1 MARLFPTGL
10 RTPRHHPSWRFAVV
24 PALAFAMAVAGCGPA
39 PGRSSG
45 AATGPG
51 PGAGDAGTLAVEAVS
66 VLPGGTG
73 AGDAFTSFLAP
84 SVDAPVIARSD
95 GIVSEVRVH
104 EGQRVAPGAVLA
116 RIDDDEQR
124 LEVDYM
130 GALSQQA
137 DAELERAE
145 KGAQGQFVSRQIL
158 DAARAKARAAKA
170 DLDLAR
176 LALARRTLKAPVAG
190 VVWQVRAVAHRP
202 VKTADVLFRV
212 TDPRR
217 LEAELQLPATLNGR
231 VHVGDAARFVPD
243 GGAAPVAA
251 TVREV
256 SPLVDPATARFR
268 VVLATT
274 AASASLVG
282 QPVRVE
288 LGGRAGNAGATSS
301 AGAVLPR
308 DAYLERAGDG
318 LFALR
323 LDHGHAHRV
332 AVELGALRADGYEV
346 LSGLA
351 AGDLV
356 LADGAASV
364 PKDGAAVNAS
374 LRAVGR

>member
-1 MARLFPTGL
+1 MTRPQYVRSCMLRRVARGL
-10 RTPRHHPSWRFAVV
+10 AIAGALGTL
-24 PALAFAMAVAGCGPA
+24 ALAGCARA
-39 PGRSSG
+39 PGG
-45 AATGPG
+45 AVRAVGGAGNGPG
-51 PGAGDAGTLAVEAVS
+51 TVAVEAVS
-66 VLPGGTG
+66 VLPGGTS

-104 EGQRVAPGAVLA
+104 EGQRVAPGTVLA
-116 RIDDDEQR
+116 RLDDDEQR

-217 LEAELQLPATLNGR
+217 LEAELQLPAALNGR
-231 VHVGDAARFVPD
+231 VHVGDAARLVPD

-288 LGGRAGNAGATSS
+288 LLGHGGAAAATGSAGSTS

-346 LSGLA
+346 LSGLS

-356 LADGAASV
+356 LADGAAAV
-364 PKDGAAVNAS
+364 PADGAAVSAS
-374 LRAVGR
+374 LRASGR